1 MSYIDSAI
9 LNFTERCCRKF
20 QELTGRTNVWLAF
33 QLTNLSIVLYFVG
46 AGIYFW
52 LSGGAARVAIAVFCG
67 ALLYLLLRTVF
78 AVPVETSESAAYQR
92 VARGLRNPRRVR
104 DAPLRIVF
112 LTMALLLCYPIALVY
127 TSLGL
132 VLPLLSYSLIILTT
146 AVLYLLACDPLPP
159 CPDRVREW
167 IEALAIRL
175 ARAPNSLA
183 SEGANRSNRTS
194 HARIRGFACWQPVR
208 ISATAL
214 RRYESAP
221 VIPYFLGS
229 KHRNDW

>member
-1 MSYIDSAI
+1 MTYIDAAL

-20 QELTGRTNVWLAF
+20 QVLTGRTNVWLAF

-52 LSGGAARVAIAVFCG
+52 LSGGAARVAIVVFCG
-67 ALLYLLLRTVF
+67 VLLYLLIRTVF

-92 VARGLRNPRRVR
+92 VARGLRNPRHVR

-112 LTMALLLCYPIALVY
+112 LTMSLVLGYPIALVY
-127 TSLGL
+127 TNLGL

-159 CPDRVREW
+159 CAGWVREW
-167 IEALAIRL
+167 LWRL
-175 ARAPNSLA
+175 
-183 SEGANRSNRTS
+183 G
-194 HARIRGFACWQPVR
+194 V
-208 ISATAL
+208 L
-214 RRYESAP
+214 RRVSRTEAASRRSAYKLESSVAE
-221 VIPYFLGS
+221 G
-229 KHRNDW
+229 RA